1 MAGIGDM
8 SGDVFGNGA
17 LLSPV
22 TKLVAVFDHRH
33 IFLDPNPDP
42 AVSFAERKRLFDLP
56 RSSWMD
62 YDTSLISAGGGVFDR
77 GAKSVPL
84 SPEVQQLL
92 DLPKPEASGEEVM
105 RAILTAKVDLL
116 YNGGI
121 GTYVKA
127 TTEEHADA
135 GDRANDRVRIDAPAL
150 RARVVGEGGNLG
162 ATQRGRLEFWMH
174 GGLINTDA
182 LDNSGGVD
190 MSDHEVNIKI
200 LLDLLV
206 RQGVIAD
213 RATRNAIIAEMT
225 DEVSEL
231 VLADNINQSRALTL
245 DGLRSAAAYDAW
257 VDMVERF
264 VADGIVDRADAALP
278 SKAELLASPARD
290 RGLPR
295 PMLCVLMGH
304 VKNWIFAQSLQT
316 QVPDSDLTRP
326 YLDAYFPKR
335 IRQDFRDHL
344 TSHPLKREIVAT
356 VAVNHVVNHAGI
368 GFVAGLMRETKAELD
383 RIIMAYV
390 QVDRACGATSVR
402 EALYAQQRPIKDEL
416 DGLLAIEQAIQAT
429 VRDMLERRD
438 TNPALTLQD
447 VKQGL
452 NL

>member
-1 MAGIGDM
+1 
-8 SGDVFGNGA
+8 
-17 LLSPV
+17 
-22 TKLVAVFDHRH
+22 
-33 IFLDPNPDP
+33 
-42 AVSFAERKRLFDLP
+42 
-56 RSSWMD
+56 
-62 YDTSLISAGGGVFDR
+62 
-77 GAKSVPL
+77 
-84 SPEVQQLL
+84 
-92 DLPKPEASGEEVM
+92 
-105 RAILTAKVDLL
+105 
-116 YNGGI
+116 
-121 GTYVKA
+121 
-127 TTEEHADA
+127 
-135 GDRANDRVRIDAPAL
+135 
-150 RARVVGEGGNLG
+150 
-162 ATQRGRLEFWMH
+162 MH

-182 LDNSGGVD
+182 VDNSGGVD

-231 VLADNINQSRALTL
+231 VLADNINQSRALSL

-368 GFVAGLMRETKAELD
+368 GLVARLMRETKADLD
-383 RIIMAYV
+383 RVIMAYV
-390 QVDRACGATSVR
+390 QVDRACGATAVR

-416 DGLLAIEQAIQAT
+416 DGLLAIEQAIQGT

-447 VKQGL
+447 VRAGPHPVGRQRLDPWGGARAAPSPPATRRTAAGARWSPRQAVRASLESAGNMAHRLKILYLASEAAPFTKTGGL
-452 NL
+452 ADVTGSLPKAMAALGHDVRVVLPAFAPSSNGRSSPDRTSA